1 LRVDRVR
8 TLVQLPCLWFV
19 EAAMVL
25 MGAAKNTVSINTAHV
40 VSIIT
45 VILSII
51 TVILS
56 IITII

>member
-1 LRVDRVR
+1 L
-8 TLVQLPCLWFV
+8 
-19 EAAMVL
+19 L